1 MYLSVF
7 NNLNSIFGGFLS
19 MATFS
24 LENISKSLLPART
37 DLHLLRKIWHMG
49 MGSIAI
55 TLYLISGQNQKEWG
69 WIALAVAI
77 TGFSV
82 DFLRLRY
89 SAMNELVV
97 KVLGPFMRESER
109 KDYSGLPFYA
119 MGCGL
124 ALLLFKPHI
133 ALLSVLFLVFSDP
146 ISSYFG
152 VKYGKTKILPNKS
165 LQGSTAGFAVCY
177 LITLAYGISMG
188 EVSMNLLFFAVLA
201 GVIGAISELMSIFV
215 DDNLTIPVIS
225 GAGLTALNLLFQIF

>member
-1 MYLSVF
+1 MS
-7 NNLNSIFGGFLS
+7 
-19 MATFS
+19 AFS
-24 LENISKSLLPART
+24 LENLSKSLFPART
-37 DLHLLRKIWHMG
+37 DLHILRKIWHMG

-55 TLYLISGQNQKEWG
+55 TFYLMSGQNQKEWG
-69 WIALAVAI
+69 WIALAIAVA
-77 TGFSV
+77 GFSV
-82 DFLRLRY
+82 DFLRLRFDQINQIV
-89 SAMNELVV
+89 M

-124 ALLLFKPHI
+124 SLLLFSSHV
-133 ALLSVLFLVFSDP
+133 ALISIMFLVFSDP

-188 EVSMNLLFFAVLA
+188 EVSMNLLFFALLA
-201 GVIGAISELMSIFV
+201 GVVGAVSELLSIFV

-225 GAGLTALNLLFQIF
+225 GLGLTGLNLLFQIF